1 MEFAIEKLSPVQNS
15 VLKLGK
21 LTVICGTNNT
31 GKSYVAYATY
41 GFLQYF
47 REYET
52 PLNIEIFSNEERKK
66 LLQEGQFR
74 LPTNE
79 AVERIFSA
87 WIKTSHAR
95 FPHYLGTVVTGGE
108 RFPGKAK
115 FEFSKIFIESML
127 NYVRDQKIADQA
139 LDPGSSFPY
148 TGEIKGGDLIIRFN
162 PENNNGDGHEERA
175 EWQQKEYIEQSIR
188 RLLFPVV
195 DGVVKLL
202 VPKAF
207 IVSAERTGAA
217 IFQTELDFTRSRI
230 VEILNNKPQD
240 IDPFQFL
247 GKFSSRYP
255 LPVKNNIDYIRRQRS
270 ADLPE
275 SELSKNHPKIIEYFN
290 NIIGGEYKIDEG
302 GFFYIPKTGRHRLS
316 MTESSSSI
324 RSLLILGLYLKHTA
338 KIGDLLIIDE
348 PELNLHP
355 SNQRL
360 LARLLAKLVNVGI
373 QVFITTHSDF
383 IVKEINILLALN
395 QEGEKFTSI
404 KKQYEYSDEEL
415 LQENQVQA
423 YLFEEDTTSE
433 KTPSGEK
440 NYILKSAPI
449 SQDEGIVMNGFN
461 ESISNMN
468 IIYDK
473 IFWD

>member
-1 MEFAIEKLSPVQNS
+1 MP
-15 VLKLGK
+15 
-21 LTVICGTNNT
+21 
-31 GKSYVAYATY
+31 
-41 GFLQYF
+41 GF
-47 REYET
+47 
-52 PLNIEIFSNEERKK
+52 
-66 LLQEGQFR
+66 
-74 LPTNE
+74 
-79 AVERIFSA
+79 RII
-87 WIKTSHAR
+87 WEQW
-95 FPHYLGTVVTGGE
+95 VTGGE

-290 NIIGGEYKIDEG
+290 NIIGG
-302 GFFYIPKTGRHRLS
+302 R
-316 MTESSSSI
+316 
-324 RSLLILGLYLKHTA
+324 
-338 KIGDLLIIDE
+338 
-348 PELNLHP
+348 
-355 SNQRL
+355 
-360 LARLLAKLVNVGI
+360 I
-373 QVFITTHSDF
+373 QD
-383 IVKEINILLALN
+383 
-395 QEGEKFTSI
+395 
-404 KKQYEYSDEEL
+404 
-415 LQENQVQA
+415 
-423 YLFEEDTTSE
+423 
-433 KTPSGEK
+433 
-440 NYILKSAPI
+440 
-449 SQDEGIVMNGFN
+449 
-461 ESISNMN
+461 
-468 IIYDK
+468 
-473 IFWD
+473 